1 MQLGERARFL
11 LDFLDLPNATGVDDA
26 RFEYFQL
33 ALWSDD
39 GLFRIE
45 DKSRQI
51 AWSWAL
57 AADFMTDAILNG
69 RDGIF
74 VSHQPRRGKG
84 KNTVRE
90 GASTKICGLVVCP
103 NWYAIASSIWSYPTA
118 HASPAYPAS
127 QPAVVPAPTWAL
139 MSSPMRNTTGLSIP
153 GHCRSLARAGH
164 GSASGQAR
172 FGASGVFW
180 EIYTQSLRP
189 YPGYRRRI
197 TPWWHVFQFCT
208 NVREAVKLA
217 PAMPTARRVEL
228 FGNDRIQAIYANM
241 PLEDFQQEYEAEF
254 VDETTAWITWDE
266 IKAAQDDGLLCFLAE
281 ARESLSQEITDAVD
295 GLAAAVQAGQV
306 EQVFAAGM
314 DIGRTRNTTELFLVG
329 MSTTGQHPLRLAITL
344 DNITF
349 EDQLSALYY
358 VLKRLPV
365 AIVLIDQNGIGRNLA
380 ETASAAF
387 PVRVAGVDFTN
398 ATKTLWATDA
408 KMLIQNRKTPLP
420 VDREIA
426 YQIHSIKKLVT
437 ASRNLV
443 FDTERNEKHHA
454 DKFWAWALALHGAYQ
469 RPPAGGEMV
478 VVHDEAL
485 EISPF

>member
-11 LDFLDLPNATGVDDA
+11 LDFLDLPTATGVDDA

-33 ALWSDD
+33 ALWSDN

-74 VSHQPRRGKG
+74 VSINQEEAKEKIRYARGVYENLRVGGLPKL
-84 KNTVRE
+84 VRDSQLNLE
-90 GASTKICGLVVCP
+90 LSNGARLTSLPSKPARGRARANVGLDEF
-103 NWYAIASSIWSYPTA
+103 A
-118 HASPAYPAS
+118 HAQYDRAIYTGSLP
-127 QPAVVPAPTWAL
+127 VVSKGGARL
-139 MSSPMRNTTGLSIP
+139 RIGSSPL
-153 GHCRSLARAGH
+153 
-164 GSASGQAR
+164 
-172 FGASGVFW
+172 GASGVFW

-197 TPWWHVFQFCT
+197 TPWWHVYSFCT